1 MTTGV
6 VVMAYGAP
14 HSRDELRDY
23 YTDIRRGRPPTDEQL
38 AQLAARYDAIAA
50 GGDLSPL
57 TGITQAQAAAL
68 QAALDQLEPGG
79 YIVEVGMKHAAPR
92 IEEAVATLVE
102 RQVDRLVG
110 IVMAPHYSAL
120 SIGEYLNR
128 LRAAAGEIPVG
139 AVTTWATEPAYV
151 DFLAAQ
157 VDELLGTMPANTKV
171 LFTAHSLPTR
181 VVSMGDPYPDELRAT
196 AIAVGRQVGLGPWS
210 AWAVAWQSAGRTPE
224 PWLGPDVLAVIDS
237 LAGSEN
243 ASGVIVCACGFVADH
258 LEVLYDLDIEARAR
272 AERHGLAFARTASL
286 NADPAVFAALA
297 GRVAAAR

>member
-14 HSRDELRDY
+14 ASHEDLRDY

-38 AQLAARYDAIAA
+38 AQLAARYGAIST

-57 TGITQAQAAAL
+57 SGITRSQAAAL
-68 QAALDQLEPGG
+68 AAALDTLQPGG
-79 YIVEVGMKHAAPR
+79 FTVEVGMKHASPR
-92 IEEAVATLVE
+92 IEEAVAALVE
-102 RQVDRLVG
+102 RGVDRLVG

-120 SIGEYLNR
+120 SIGEYVNR
-128 LRAAAGEIPVG
+128 LRTAAGDTPVA
-139 AVTTWATEPAYV
+139 AVTSWATEPAYIG
-151 DFLAAQ
+151 FLASQ
-157 VDELLGTMPANTKV
+157 VRELLTEMPANTKV
-171 LFTAHSLPTR
+171 LFTAHSLPER
-181 VVSMGDPYPDELRAT
+181 VIAMGDPYPDELRAT
-196 AIAVGRQVGLGPWS
+196 ATAVGTRLGLGPWS

-243 ASGVIVCACGFVADH
+243 ASGVIVCPCGFVADH

-272 AERHGLAFARTASL
+272 AEARGLMFARTASL

-297 GRVAAAR
+297 TRVAGTR